1 MNYVHGGDV
10 YRRAVD
16 LDYSVNINPLGMP
29 PRACAAAKHGVD
41 QSIAYPDWKVEKLRD
56 AVVSFLNRKLG
67 AVAPEWIT
75 FGNGAADLIYRL
87 MQVLR
92 PQEVIVAAPAFA
104 EYSVAAER
112 VGAQLRPIYLA
123 EADDFSFTP
132 AVEAAF
138 IHAIE
143 GAPSGSAVFLC
154 NPNNPDGNVICAE
167 VLRRIAAVCESKNS
181 WLIVDE
187 CFLPFLRSDE
197 TSHTV
202 SGCLADTSCAQED
215 GEHGTQTAVCP
226 SEACDVVHERYPSE
240 RTCSMVPSLQ
250 AFQHLVILRAF
261 TKIYGMPGLRLGYML
276 TAAQALTDAVQATM
290 TPWEINL
297 PAQLAGVAALEE
309 TEFVEKTRAL
319 IREER
324 AFLVRVLPTL
334 PYVEKVYV
342 SASDANFILFR
353 TALEP
358 HRVDLKERLLEKGIL
373 IRACGNYEGLDAR
386 YYRICVRTH
395 EENLKLMHRWRTLK
409 TPDVSGMT
417 NSEHSAHRARAIMVQ
432 GTMSNAGKSLLVAGL
447 CRIFHE
453 DGYRV
458 APFKAQNMALN
469 SFITDEGLEMG
480 RAQVVQAEAAGIAP
494 DARMNPILLK
504 PTTDVGSQVIVRGV
518 AQGNMTARAYYRS
531 KKALLPVVRDTYA
544 SLAAEYDIIVIEGA
558 GSPAEVNLR
567 EDDLVNMGMAA
578 IADAP
583 VLLVGDI
590 DRGGVFAQLLGTIE
604 LLEPEE
610 RARIRGLIINK
621 FRGDK
626 TILDPGLDILEA
638 RTGKAV
644 LGVVPYLDVALED
657 EDSLSTALEQ
667 RQAEGGLDIAV
678 IRLPRI
684 SNFTDFT
691 ALATEPGVSVR
702 YVSSVRELGEPD
714 VLILPGT
721 KSTIRDL
728 DWLRSTGLEAKILQK
743 QARGTLILG
752 ICGGFQMLGTEV
764 VDVEGVEG
772 PVGARTRGLGLL
784 PLRTEFEAEKTR
796 TQTSLVLE
804 GLTDEFAALN
814 GQRVDGY
821 EIHMG
826 RTNNHI
832 YYQEGNVFG
841 TYLHG
846 FFDRDGLRNAF
857 VERLCRRKGID
868 PGDREVVNYEAFKEA
883 QFAKLSAA
891 LRASLDMARIYEI
904 LEGGQA

>member
-1 MNYVHGGDV
+1 MHADEMKKTAGQKPNT
-10 YRRAVD
+10 
-16 LDYSVNINPLGMP
+16 
-29 PRACAAAKHGVD
+29 
-41 QSIAYPDWKVEKLRD
+41 
-56 AVVSFLNRKLG
+56 
-67 AVAPEWIT
+67 AP
-75 FGNGAADLIYRL
+75 
-87 MQVLR
+87 
-92 PQEVIVAAPAFA
+92 
-104 EYSVAAER
+104 
-112 VGAQLRPIYLA
+112 
-123 EADDFSFTP
+123 
-132 AVEAAF
+132 
-138 IHAIE
+138 
-143 GAPSGSAVFLC
+143 
-154 NPNNPDGNVICAE
+154 
-167 VLRRIAAVCESKNS
+167 K
-181 WLIVDE
+181 
-187 CFLPFLRSDE
+187 
-197 TSHTV
+197 V
-202 SGCLADTSCAQED
+202 SG
-215 GEHGTQTAVCP
+215 
-226 SEACDVVHERYPSE
+226 
-240 RTCSMVPSLQ
+240 
-250 AFQHLVILRAF
+250 
-261 TKIYGMPGLRLGYML
+261 
-276 TAAQALTDAVQATM
+276 
-290 TPWEINL
+290 
-297 PAQLAGVAALEE
+297 
-309 TEFVEKTRAL
+309 
-319 IREER
+319 
-324 AFLVRVLPTL
+324 
-334 PYVEKVYV
+334 
-342 SASDANFILFR
+342 AS
-353 TALEP
+353 P
-358 HRVDLKERLLEKGIL
+358 
-373 IRACGNYEGLDAR
+373 
-386 YYRICVRTH
+386 
-395 EENLKLMHRWRTLK
+395 
-409 TPDVSGMT
+409 
-417 NSEHSAHRARAIMVQ
+417 HRARAIMVQ

-480 RAQVVQAEAAGIAP
+480 RAQVVQAEAAGIGP

-518 AQGNMTARAYYRS
+518 AQGNMTAREYYRN
-531 KKALLPVVRDTYA
+531 KRALLPVVRETYE

-610 RARIRGLIINK
+610 RARIQGLIINK

-657 EDSLSTALEQ
+657 EDSLSTALER
-667 RQAEGGLDIAV
+667 RQAEGGIDIAV

-743 QARGTLILG
+743 QARGTLIVG
-752 ICGGFQMLGTEV
+752 ICGGFQMLGTAV
-764 VDVEGVEG
+764 IDAGGVEG
-772 PVGARTRGLGLL
+772 PAGACARGLGLL

-804 GLTDEFAALN
+804 DLTGEFAALN
-814 GQRVDGY
+814 GRRVDGY

-826 RTNNHI
+826 RTTPDHRTTDVGPRGDAPDALDLQLAGQGGAMASAGSASASATTGRPSESCI
-832 YYQEGNVFG
+832 YAQEGNVFG

-846 FFDRDGLRNAF
+846 FFDSDGLRNAF

-904 LEGGQA
+904 LQGGQA